1 MPDTAHHIAFAPF
14 RALCL
19 LILLLSLHRRSILQQ
34 SVGSILPSVQHHILC
49 QLQQLW
55 FHGGIDLQQS
65 GIDNPHIHACLNG
78 VIEEHRVHRLP
89 DRVIAAER
97 KRQVAHSAAHPCKRE
112 VSLNILSGFYV
123 INSVVIVLLDACGDS
138 QNIRIDED
146 ILRRKTGFL
155 RQQTVR
161 SVSHLPASLE
171 CGSLS
176 LLIEEHHHCGSAV
189 TPHQPCFLQEF
200 LLTLLQADGVDNR
213 LALYALQSC
222 LQHFPL

>member
-1 MPDTAHHIAFAPF
+1 
-14 RALCL
+14 
-19 LILLLSLHRRSILQQ
+19 
-34 SVGSILPSVQHHILC
+34 
-49 QLQQLW
+49 
-55 FHGGIDLQQS
+55 
-65 GIDNPHIHACLNG
+65 
-78 VIEEHRVHRLP
+78 VHRLP
-89 DRVIAAER
+89 DRVIATER

-222 LQHFPL
+222 LQHLPLRGVNHYRQPGYVRLTHHYVDEPSHGCDAINHGIIHAYIYHLCAALHLITRHIERCRKVPLAYQPREL